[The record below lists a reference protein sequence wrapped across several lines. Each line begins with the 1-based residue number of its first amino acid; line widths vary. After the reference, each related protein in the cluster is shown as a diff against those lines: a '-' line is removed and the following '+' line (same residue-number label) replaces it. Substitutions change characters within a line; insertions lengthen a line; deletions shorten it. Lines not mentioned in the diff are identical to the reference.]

1 MECLLRAMNFASKYN
16 SGERSLFKNDN
27 GQICNPIREGAPRQ
41 AYGIQYI
48 DKFGARHQ
56 DHN

>member
-1 MECLLRAMNFASKYN
+1 MNFASKYN

-27 GQICNPIREGAPRQ
+27 GQICNPVREGAPRQ

-48 DKFGARHQ
+48 DKFGA
-56 DHN
+56 